1 MSETETTEAPAA
13 ATAPAQ
19 TANHLYLV
27 DGSSYIFRAYHR
39 LPPLTNRHGQPA
51 GAVYG
56 YTTMLWKLAGDL
68 SRADGPTHMAVI
80 LDASEHTHRNEMY
93 DQYKAHRP
101 PPPEDLV
108 PQFPL
113 IRVATRAFSIPCIEE
128 EGLEADDIIACYV
141 TAAAKIG
148 WKVTIVSSDKD
159 LMQLIDEDAGIDMLD
174 TMNDRRIGRNEV
186 FEKFGVPP
194 EKVGDVLALM
204 GDSVDNVPGVPGI
217 GPKTASQLIQQFG
230 DLETVLASTDQIG
243 KPKLKQNLIDHA
255 DNARLSRELVRL
267 VCERPLPEPL
277 DSLELKGIPM
287 EPLQE
292 FLADQGFKTLL
303 NRLISAGSATA
314 PTGRSSSGGGINDV
328 MTAME
333 PKSKGPA
340 PAEQIEVDRS
350 KYETVT
356 DEAALDR
363 WIAEAKAQGFVALDT
378 ETDCIDCIIAK
389 LAGVSLATAPNR
401 ACYIPVGHSGADL
414 YSDAPS
420 QLPEA
425 LVLEKLKPLLED
437 ASVLKIGHNLKYDW
451 VMFDKAGICVA
462 PVDDTMV
469 MSFDLDAG
477 RSFGH
482 GLEELAKLHFDHEC
496 IPFKQLCGTG
506 QKQITFDKVP
516 LPQATEYAAED
527 ADIALRL
534 WLRLKPRLAQESV
547 TRIYE
552 RVDKPLVPVIARMER
567 RGIRVNRDY
576 LARLSAEFSR
586 DIQALEEKIY
596 EAACGPFTIGSPQQ
610 LGDVLYGRLG
620 LKGGRKGKSGHYSTD
635 VNELERLAAE
645 GVPCATLVLDWR
657 QLTKLRSTYTDA
669 LQAVINPDT
678 GRVHTSFSL
687 TGAQTGRLSSN
698 DPNLQNIPIRTEVG
712 RKIRDAFVADPGHKI
727 LSADYSQIELR
738 LAAHMADV
746 PQLKDAFRAGEDIHN
761 ITAEELF
768 GTVDRDTRGKAKTV
782 NFAILYGISS
792 WGLAGRLGV
801 SKEEGK
807 AIIDRYFER
816 FPGIR
821 AYIHGTLAFARE
833 HGFTRTLFGRKTHFE
848 PNIRSPN
855 PSIRGGAERAAINAP
870 IQGTSADLIKRAMAR
885 MDGALAEA
893 GLADVRMLLQVH
905 DELVFE
911 VPDGREEEAA
921 LVIRQVMTNAAG
933 PGQKLDVPLDVEVG
947 WGANWG
953 AAH

>member
-1 MSETETTEAPAA
+1 MPDASTPAA
-13 ATAPAQ
+13 Q
-19 TANHLYLV
+19 NHLYLV

-56 YTTMLWKLAGDL
+56 YTTMLWKLADGL
-68 SRADGPTHMAVI
+68 SKADGPTHMAVI

-141 TAAAKIG
+141 TAAKAAG

-174 TMNDRRIGRNEV
+174 TMNDRRIGREQV
-186 FEKFGVPP
+186 LEKFGVPP

-217 GPKTASQLIQQFG
+217 GPKTASQLIQTFG
-230 DLETVLASTDQIG
+230 DLETVLASTDQIT
-243 KPKLKQNLIDHA
+243 KPKLKQSLIDHA
-255 DNARLSRELVRL
+255 DAARLSRELVRL
-267 VCERPLPEPL
+267 VCDANLPEPL
-277 DSLELKGIPM
+277 DALELKRIPK
-287 EPLQE
+287 EPLAE
-292 FLADQGFKTLL
+292 FLADQGFKTLHA
-303 NRLISAGSATA
+303 RLMGGTGGAAQTGATV
-314 PTGRSSSGGGINDV
+314 RNDV
-328 MTAME
+328 MAALDRKPAAAPTE
-333 PKSKGPA
+333 P
-340 PAEQIEVDRS
+340 ETIEIDRS

-363 WIAEAKAQGFVALDT
+363 WIAEAAALGYVAVDT
-378 ETDCIDCIIAK
+378 ETDCIDCIIAR

-414 YSDAPS
+414 YSDAPN
-420 QLPEA
+420 QLPME
-425 LVLEKLKPLLED
+425 LVLEKLKPLLEHP
-437 ASVLKIGHNLKYDW
+437 AVLKIGHNFKYDW
-451 VMFDKAGICVA
+451 VMFDKAGIDVA

-477 RSFGH
+477 KSFGH
-482 GLEELAKLHFDHEC
+482 NLNDLATAHFDHEC
-496 IPFKQLCGTG
+496 ISYKSLCGTG
-506 QKQITFDKVP
+506 AKQITFDKVP
-516 LPQATEYAAED
+516 LGPATEYAAED
-527 ADIALRL
+527 ADITLRL
-534 WLRLKPRLAQESV
+534 WFRLKPRLAQENVSRV
-547 TRIYE
+547 YE
-552 RVDKPLVPVIARMER
+552 RVDKPLVPVISRMER
-567 RGIRVNRDY
+567 RGIKVDRDY
-576 LARLSAEFSR
+576 LARLSAEFGR

-610 LGDVLYGRLG
+610 LGEVLYGRLG
-620 LKGGRKGKSGHYSTD
+620 LKGGRKGKSGQYSTD

-645 GVPCATLVLDWR
+645 GVECATLVLDWR
-657 QLTKLRSTYTDA
+657 QLTKLKSTYTDA
-669 LQAVINPDT
+669 LQQQINPET

-712 RKIRDAFVADPGHKI
+712 RKIRDAFIADEGHKL

-746 PQLKDAFRAGEDIHN
+746 PQLKEAFRSGVDIHSL
-761 ITAEELF
+761 TAEELF
-768 GTVDRDTRGKAKTV
+768 GRVDRDTRNQAKTI
-782 NFAILYGISS
+782 NFAILYGSS
-792 WGLAGRLGV
+792 AWGIAGRLGV
-801 SKEEGK
+801 PKEEGK
-807 AIIDRYFER
+807 AIIDRYYER

-821 AYIHGTLAFARE
+821 AFTHSTLAFARE

-855 PSIRGGAERAAINAP
+855 PSIRAGAERAAINAP
-870 IQGTSADLIKRAMAR
+870 IQGTSADLIKRAMGR
-885 MDGALAEA
+885 MDEELDAA
-893 GLADVRMLLQVH
+893 GLHGVKMLLQVH

-911 VPDGREEEAA
+911 VPDGQEESAA
-921 LVIRQVMTNAAG
+921 AVIKRVMAKAAE
-933 PGQKLDVPLDVEVG
+933 PAMTLDVPLDVEVG
-947 WGANWG
+947 WGAHWG
-953 AAH
+953 EAH

>member
-1 MSETETTEAPAA
+1 MPDASTPAA
-13 ATAPAQ
+13 AR
-19 TANHLYLV
+19 NHLYLV

-56 YTTMLWKLAGDL
+56 YTTMLWKLADGL
-68 SRADGPTHMAVI
+68 SKADGPTHMAVI

-113 IRVATRAFSIPCIEE
+113 IRTATRAFSIPCIEE

-141 TAAAKIG
+141 MAAKRAG

-174 TMNDRRIGRNEV
+174 TMNDRRIGREQV
-186 FEKFGVPP
+186 LEKFGVPP

-217 GPKTASQLIQQFG
+217 GPKTASQLIQTYG
-230 DLETVLASTDQIG
+230 DLETVLASTDQIT
-243 KPKLKQNLIDHA
+243 KPKLKQSLIEHA
-255 DNARLSRELVRL
+255 EAARLSRKLVELV
-267 VCERPLPEPL
+267 CDANLPEPL
-277 DSLELKGIPM
+277 EALEMKHIPK
-287 EPLQE
+287 EPLAE
-292 FLADQGFKTLL
+292 FLADQGFKTLHA
-303 NRLISAGSATA
+303 RLM
-314 PTGRSSSGGGINDV
+314 GGGGGATQTGATVRNDV
-328 MTAME
+328 MAAMDRKPAASAE
-333 PKSKGPA
+333 P
-340 PAEQIEVDRS
+340 ENIEVDRS
-350 KYETVT
+350 RYETVT

-363 WIAEAKAQGFVALDT
+363 WIAEATAQGYVAVDT

-389 LAGVSLATAPNR
+389 LAGISLATAPNR

-414 YSDAPS
+414 YSDAPN
-420 QLPEA
+420 QLPMA
-425 LVLEKLKPLLED
+425 LVLERLKPLLED
-437 ASVLKIGHNLKYDW
+437 PAVLKIGHNFKYDW
-451 VMFDKAGICVA
+451 VMFDKAGIDVT

-477 RSFGH
+477 KSFGH
-482 GLEELAKLHFDHEC
+482 SLNELAKAHFDHEC
-496 IPFKQLCGTG
+496 ITYKSLCGSG
-506 QKQITFDKVP
+506 KSQITFDKVP
-516 LPQATEYAAED
+516 LGPATEYAAED
-527 ADIALRL
+527 ADITLRL
-534 WLRLKPRLAQESV
+534 WLRLQPRLAQENV
-547 TRIYE
+547 ARVYE
-552 RVDKPLVPVIARMER
+552 RVDRPLVPVISRMER
-567 RGIRVNRDY
+567 RGIKVDRDY
-576 LARLSAEFSR
+576 LARLSAEFGR

-610 LGDVLYGRLG
+610 LGEVLYGRLG
-620 LKGGRKGKSGHYSTD
+620 LKGGRKGKSGQYSTD

-645 GVPCATLVLDWR
+645 GVTCATLVLEWR
-657 QLTKLRSTYTDA
+657 QLTKLKSTYTDA
-669 LQAVINPDT
+669 LQQQINPET

-712 RKIRDAFVADPGHKI
+712 RKIRDAFIADSGHKL

-746 PQLKDAFRAGEDIHN
+746 PQLKEAFRSGVDIHSM
-761 ITAEELF
+761 TAEELF
-768 GTVDRDTRGKAKTV
+768 GRVDRDTRNQAKTI
-782 NFAILYGISS
+782 NFAILYGSS
-792 WGLAGRLGV
+792 AWGIAGRLGLP
-801 SKEEGK
+801 KDEGK
-807 AIIDRYFER
+807 AIIDRYYER

-821 AYIHGTLAFARE
+821 AFSHATLAFARE

-885 MDGALAEA
+885 MDGALAAA
-893 GLADVRMLLQVH
+893 GLDGVKMLLQVH

-911 VPDGREEEAA
+911 VPEGQEEQAA
-921 LVIRQVMTNAAG
+921 AVIKQVMAGAAE

-947 WGANWG
+947 WGAHWG
-953 AAH
+953 EAH

>member
-1 MSETETTEAPAA
+1 MPDASTPNAP
-13 ATAPAQ
+13 Q
-19 TANHLYLV
+19 NHLYLV

-56 YTTMLWKLAGDL
+56 YTTMLWKLADGL
-68 SRADGPTHMAVI
+68 SKADGPTHMAVI
-80 LDASEHTHRNEMY
+80 LDASEQTHRNAMY

-128 EGLEADDIIACYV
+128 DGLEADDIIACYV
-141 TAAAKIG
+141 TAAKAAG

-159 LMQLIDEDAGIDMLD
+159 LMQLIDDDAGIDMLD
-174 TMNDRRIGRNEV
+174 TMNDRRIGREQV
-186 FEKFGVPP
+186 LEKFGVPP

-217 GPKTASQLIQQFG
+217 GPKTASQLIQAYG
-230 DLETVLASTDQIG
+230 DLETVLASTDEIT
-243 KPKLKQNLIDHA
+243 KPKLKQSLIDHA
-255 DNARLSRELVRL
+255 GNARLSRELVRL
-267 VCERPLPEPL
+267 VCDASLPEPL
-277 DSLELKGIPM
+277 EALELKNIPK
-287 EPLQE
+287 EPLEE
-292 FLADQGFKTLL
+292 FLEDQGFKSLL
-303 NRLISAGSATA
+303 NRLRGGVATQ
-314 PTGRSSSGGGINDV
+314 TGATVRNDV
-328 MTAME
+328 MAAIE
-333 PKSKGPA
+333 PKRGPE
-340 PAEQIEVDRS
+340 PEKIEIDRTR
-350 KYETVT
+350 YETVT
-356 DEAALDR
+356 DESELDR
-363 WIAEAKAQGFVALDT
+363 WVAEARAQGYVALDT
-378 ETDCIDCIIAK
+378 ETDCIDCIVAR
-389 LAGVSLATAPNR
+389 LAGISLATAPNR

-414 YSDAPS
+414 YSDAPN
-420 QLPEA
+420 QLPMA
-425 LVLEKLKPLLED
+425 LVLEKLKVLLED
-437 ASVLKIGHNLKYDW
+437 PSVLKIGHNFKYDW
-451 VMFDKAGICVA
+451 VMFDKAGINVA

-477 RSFGH
+477 KSFGH
-482 GLEELAKLHFDHEC
+482 SLNELAKAHFEHEC
-496 IPFKQLCGTG
+496 ISYKSLCGTG
-506 QKQITFDKVP
+506 AKQITFDKVP
-516 LPQATEYAAED
+516 LGPATEYAGED
-527 ADIALRL
+527 ADVTLRL
-534 WLRLKPRLAQESV
+534 WLRLKPRLAAENV
-547 TRIYE
+547 ARVYE
-552 RVDKPLVPVIARMER
+552 RVDKPLVPVISRMER
-567 RGIRVNRDY
+567 RGIRVDRDY
-576 LARLSAEFSR
+576 LARLSAEFGR
-586 DIQALEEKIY
+586 DIQALEEKIF

-610 LGDVLYGRLG
+610 LGEVLYGRLG
-620 LKGGRKGKSGHYSTD
+620 LKGGRKGKSGQYSTD
-635 VNELERLAAE
+635 VNELERLASE
-645 GVPCATLVLDWR
+645 GVECASLVLDWR
-657 QLTKLRSTYTDA
+657 QLTKLKSTYTDA
-669 LQAVINPDT
+669 LQQQINPET

-712 RKIRDAFVADPGHKI
+712 RKIRDAFIADSGHKL

-746 PQLKDAFRAGEDIHN
+746 PQLKDAFNAGADIHS

-801 SKEEGK
+801 PKEEGK

-821 AYIHGTLAFARE
+821 AYIHSTLGFARE

-885 MDGALAEA
+885 MDRALADA
-893 GLADVRMLLQVH
+893 GLDGVKMLLQVH

-911 VPDGREEEAA
+911 VPDGQEEEAA
-921 LVIRQVMTNAAG
+921 SIIKQVMANAAE
-933 PGQKLDVPLDVEVG
+933 PAMKLDVPLDVEVG
-947 WGANWG
+947 WGAHWG
-953 AAH
+953 EAH

>member
-1 MSETETTEAPAA
+1 MSEADPQAR
-13 ATAPAQ
+13 P
-19 TANHLYLV
+19 HLYLV

-39 LPPLTNRHGQPA
+39 LPPLTNRHGAPA

-56 YTTMLWKLAGDL
+56 YTTMLWKLADGL
-68 SRADGPTHMAVI
+68 TRADGPTHMAVI

-128 EGLEADDIIACYV
+128 AGLEADDIIACYV
-141 TAAAKIG
+141 TAAKAAG
-148 WKVTIVSSDKD
+148 WRVTIVSSDKD
-159 LMQLIDEDAGIDMLD
+159 LMQLVEDGHIDMLD
-174 TMNDRRIGRNEV
+174 TMNDRRIDEAAV
-186 FEKFGVPP
+186 IEKFGVGPG
-194 EKVGDVLALM
+194 KVGDVLALM

-217 GPKTASQLIQQFG
+217 GPKTATQLIQQFG
-230 DLETVLASTDQIG
+230 DLESVLGSTDQIT
-243 KPKLKQNLIDHA
+243 KPKLKQSLIDHA

-267 VCERPLPEPL
+267 VCDANLPEPL
-277 DSLELKGIPM
+277 EQLELKGIPP
-287 EPLQE
+287 EPLRE
-292 FLADQGFKTLL
+292 FLEDQGFKSLL
-303 NRLISAGSATA
+303 NRLNGGG
-314 PTGRSSSGGGINDV
+314 PVQGRSSSGGGINGV
-328 MTAME
+328 MASLDKK
-333 PKSKGPA
+333 PSGPA

-356 DEAALDR
+356 DEEALDR
-363 WIAEAKAQGFVALDT
+363 WIGEVAAQGYAAIDT
-378 ETDCIDCIIAK
+378 ETDCIDCVIAR
-389 LAGVSLATAPNR
+389 LAGISLAIAPNK

-420 QLPEA
+420 QLP
-425 LVLEKLKPLLED
+425 LQFVLDKMRPLLED
-437 ASVLKIGHNLKYDW
+437 PSILKIGHNLKYDW
-451 VMFDKAGICVA
+451 VMFNKLGIDLA
-462 PVDDTMV
+462 PIDDTMV

-482 GLEELAKLHFDHEC
+482 GLEELAKIHFDHDC

-506 QKQITFDKVP
+506 AKQITFDKVP
-516 LPQATEYAAED
+516 LGPATEYAAED

-534 WLRLKPRLAQESV
+534 WLRLRPRLGQENV
-547 TRIYE
+547 TRVYE
-552 RVDKPLVPVIARMER
+552 RVDKPLVPVLGRMER
-567 RGIRVNRDY
+567 RGIKVDRDY
-576 LARLSAEFSR
+576 LARLSREFSEE
-586 DIQALEEKIY
+586 IAKLETRIY

-610 LGDVLYGRLG
+610 LGEVLYGRLG
-620 LKGGRKGKSGHYSTD
+620 LKGGRKGKSGQYSTD
-635 VNELERLAAE
+635 VNELERLASE
-645 GVPCATLVLDWR
+645 GVECASLVLEWR
-657 QLTKLRSTYTDA
+657 QLAKLRSTYTDA
-669 LQAVINPDT
+669 LQAQINPET

-698 DPNLQNIPIRTEVG
+698 DPNLQNIPIRTEIG
-712 RKIRDAFVADPGHKI
+712 RKIRDAFVAEPGYKL

-746 PQLKDAFRAGEDIHN
+746 PQLKEAFRNGVDIHSL
-761 ITAEELF
+761 TAEELF
-768 GTVDRDTRGKAKTV
+768 GRVDRDTRNQAKTI
-782 NFAILYGISS
+782 NFAILYGSS
-792 WGLAGRLGV
+792 AWGIAGRLGV
-801 SKEEGK
+801 PKDEGK
-807 AIIDRYFER
+807 AIIDRYYER

-821 AYIHGTLAFARE
+821 AFTHSTLAFARE
-833 HGFTRTLFGRKTHFE
+833 HGFTKTLFGRKTHFE

-885 MDGALAEA
+885 MDDALAQA
-893 GLADVRMLLQVH
+893 NLDGVRMLLQVH

-921 LVIRQVMTNAAG
+921 AVIKRVMASAAE
-933 PGQKLDVPLDVEVG
+933 PAMKLDVPLDVEVG
-947 WGANWG
+947 WGEHWG